1 MIRNQYSDFAFCVM
15 HDAVIVSPIS
25 ILILVNKSIIKT
37 LKSVSIMGEAEDI
50 SELLFFDTFSHEI
63 DTDIN
68 LDLVQFP
75 KPVYITQVRIIPLGA
90 RVQADFPGGVRL
102 GATNPSKFE
111 IEFFVNDLDM
121 TGASTFETLG
131 QLQYNQNDCI
141 HLECNQKKIP
151 TDGLVLRGWYGT
163 ITLAVYGIL
172 TNSLTENIA
181 SPPPIHSEPEVIEEL
196 NNLSNEG
203 IDVDNLKVVDNLKDE
218 WKENELSH
226 RVAAEYDCEAA
237 DYEGLRS
244 SRGGSG
250 TADAHYCHDSNDE
263 RDRERR
269 LRKVS
274 KSSEHSPTTSHIRT
288 RSEGNELEYRECRE
302 RDRECE
308 KLTRDWSRSPPD
320 YSRHSRHK
328 RTERSRSDI
337 EESHKWPRTPPISAD
352 SPLRPHSP
360 DYSDDEMDGRYKHMN
375 IRSFRCSTDS
385 LNIRPSSVA
394 AAAETPETHVIDDD
408 ENPGTPLEQYEPILS
423 DDEIIDDEADEGSN
437 ALNEDQ
443 TVNDDLEAKWQI
455 VPAIITFDVY
465 EKPLQKFTID
475 FQEYYQMDVE
485 NLKAI
490 LEKFDTQTNCTSLE
504 EFSDVLTN
512 QEQREC
518 FVYLCEQLINQ
529 LSFIS
534 KNIKRRNYVLQQLC
548 ECKKRLKRIFH
559 ILRVALNFDSASA
572 QTQPVFK
579 IRHIKVGAKLMELL
593 APCQQLFEYLLQV
606 EKYDPFQPLLSLLN
620 QIFMALS
627 IKLLLLKA
635 MYALMDTKPA
645 LQHFLAP
652 EVKGYSL
659 LLGLLQQTQLTRSKY
674 ALQSLIK
681 KLHLNEALLS
691 IQETC
696 MQLFVSNNFD
706 SSIEESYQL
715 MDSCIQQLIDAF
727 TKNSLFYQQPRRF
740 LPVSKKFE
748 ISLDKPAQRSFANTL
763 QSYLKQHSLGES
775 LLLLISNAT
784 NLPSYLL
791 LNITD
796 LLIALMKTG
805 VGLDYL
811 VDDCFE
817 TTQLIVSTLLGIES
831 SPKEFEGGE
840 NNLEADVVIFPK
852 SGEVATDIAI
862 EKENP
867 ITDSTTSSTVI
878 TSPSLVDKLET
889 PVEQSK
895 EETEVSTS
903 LANNVVYHKEEIQLN
918 KTGSSRLQ
926 QLGMELAYKVQTRY
940 HLDAIV
946 YYSSISNDYDSI
958 ALACH
963 LHSLYSQTCSV
974 MGRQHTVEVLGLNN
988 HLQIFLNLIQK
999 EQHLQAQR
1007 QLVLPGAKYK
1017 SPVLSY
1023 AVDMVDCCVRYCE
1036 NLEYLIE
1043 HGNHILELAKNH
1055 DTFEPSV
1062 SAVLQEMFVYLKP
1075 LEARNI
1081 FAYNDIGSLVEVI
1094 NRSLEYITTFPGDL
1108 IMGLRILRLLAI
1120 SPNTQVYKSVD
1131 TQELKHRY
1139 VALQFYA
1146 ADGLQVL
1153 IRVLEKIYTYYEQ
1166 PGLHAPVL
1174 MTLQGLHCCQIILP
1188 TLQIMREMLS
1198 FAIQCR
1204 DADFKD
1210 LTAIDHLMKTYNL
1223 LHYFPKGSQAAIE
1236 VESAKQEIIQ
1246 TFLAYTQPNEQD
1258 EESLHKSLWTQ
1269 MIREVLKNI
1278 DSPASFIPGLLVLAE
1293 LLPLP
1298 LPAPLP
1304 TSNSQI
1310 SSYTLKTQAQR
1321 LITERKLWSAHLHP
1335 QSAQIARL
1343 VENIAPTS
1351 FPQLSDLLARTCLQL
1366 SDLAPNMTLLISK
1379 TLSDLLTA
1387 EWRITQNQPTVQ
1399 LARLLQF
1406 YARLNAYAS
1415 LKISTLS
1422 ILTGKLWE
1430 LFQDIL
1436 ALKCDN
1442 EFTMKCQISVH
1453 RILESFLDTE
1463 ISFIATTHLFSSIQ
1477 KSNQNLNLASAL
1489 PPKELIPRIVEAIF
1503 NNLMSAEVT
1512 QEVSALGVRNLVILT
1527 EHDITFYHLA
1537 LILKQ
1542 KSSEFQRWMLK
1553 IIELNESGSYNSNV
1567 ESLVLLL
1574 RSLTQI
1580 EELNQSYP
1588 TLPVRILKLSPNE
1601 LACLIGFKA
1610 DNEKTNLMQRILA
1623 ILQHHKEEVNDTL
1636 RNDIQQLK
1644 ELMCGV
1650 DVKASAHSMELED
1663 VDIIGEPVLPQT
1675 ESIVTQYDGRP
1686 IFCTYEP
1693 ISDDEQMS
1701 ASYWLRTLCIN
1712 DFPAEDFNIQYE
1724 RVVCDLSEL
1733 AQECLASET
1742 NLSSECKRVLHL
1754 SGSPQSN
1761 RERTPTAPCFR
1772 TRRVEVEPSTG
1783 RPEKKIFI
1791 SSVRGRGFARTA
1803 PSRGDLFRS
1812 RPPNT
1817 SRPPSLHVDDFLALE
1832 TCGAQPT
1839 GPTGYNKIPPL
1850 IRGARVGRNRGSRI
1864 AAAAVYKAKIL
1875 RTSSP
1880 STWNKSGSSHF
1891 SGVEAHYNTSHFI
1904 GRSRGRGMRARPY
1917 LR

>member
-1 MIRNQYSDFAFCVM
+1 
-15 HDAVIVSPIS
+15 
-25 ILILVNKSIIKT
+25 
-37 LKSVSIMGEAEDI
+37 MGEAEDI

-102 GATNPSKFE
+102 GATNPSKFD

-121 TGASTFETLG
+121 TGASTM
-131 QLQYNQNDCI
+131 QS
-141 HLECNQKKIP
+141 KKIP

-226 RVAAEYDCEAA
+226 RPATEYDCEAA

-250 TADAHYCHDSNDE
+250 TADAHYCHDSSDE

-274 KSSEHSPTTSHIRT
+274 KSSEHSPTASHIRT
-288 RSEGNELEYRECRE
+288 RSEGNELEYTHGRE

-320 YSRHSRHK
+320 YSRRSRHK

-352 SPLRPHSP
+352 SPLRPRSP
-360 DYSDDEMDGRYKHMN
+360 DYSDDEMDGRYKHMK

-385 LNIRPSSVA
+385 LNIRPLSVA
-394 AAAETPETHVIDDD
+394 TAAETETHVIDDD

-443 TVNDDLEAKWQI
+443 TVNDDLEAEWQA
-455 VPAIITFDVY
+455 VPAIITFNVY
-465 EKPLQKFTID
+465 QKPLQKFTID
-475 FQEYYQMDVE
+475 CQEYYQMDVE
-485 NLKAI
+485 NLKVI
-490 LEKFDTQTNCTSLE
+490 LEKFDTQTNCRSPE

-534 KNIKRRNYVLQQLC
+534 KNIKRRNYALQKLC
-548 ECKKRLKRIFH
+548 ECKKRLKRIFQ

-606 EKYDPFQPLLSLLN
+606 EKYDPFQPLLSLLK

-635 MYALMDTKPA
+635 MYALLDTKPA

-659 LLGLLQQTQLTRSKY
+659 ILGLLQQTQLTRSKY

-681 KLHLNEALLS
+681 KLHLNEALLN
-691 IQETC
+691 IRETC
-696 MQLFVSNNFD
+696 MQLFVSNSFD
-706 SSIEESYQL
+706 SPIEESYQL
-715 MDSCIQQLIDAF
+715 MDSCIQQLVDAF
-727 TKNSLFYQQPRRF
+727 SKNALFYQQPKRF

-748 ISLDKPAQRSFANTL
+748 ISLDKPAQRTFANTL

-775 LLLLISNAT
+775 LLLLVANAT

-791 LNITD
+791 LDITD
-796 LLIALMKTG
+796 LLTALMKTG

-817 TTQLIVSTLLGIES
+817 ITQLIVSTLLGMES
-831 SPKEFEGGE
+831 LPKKFEREE
-840 NNLEADVVIFPK
+840 NNLGAEVVIFPK
-852 SGEVATDIAI
+852 SDEAAI
-862 EKENP
+862 DLAREKENP
-867 ITDSTTSSTVI
+867 ITDSTASSTVI

-889 PVEQSK
+889 TVEQSK
-895 EETEVSTS
+895 GETEVSTS
-903 LANNVVYHKEEIQLN
+903 LSTNIVYNKEEKEFN
-918 KTGSSRLQ
+918 KTRSSRLQ

-946 YYSSISNDYDSI
+946 YYSSISNDYDAI
-958 ALACH
+958 TLTCH

-1062 SAVLQEMFVYLKP
+1062 SAVLQEMYVYLKP

-1081 FAYNDIGSLVEVI
+1081 FAYDDIGSLVEVI

-1108 IMGLRILRLLAI
+1108 IMGLRILKLLAI
-1120 SPNTQVYKSVD
+1120 SPNTQVYKSAD

-1188 TLQIMREMLS
+1188 TLQVMREMLS

-1210 LTAIDHLMKTYNL
+1210 LTAIDHLMRTYNL
-1223 LHYFPKGSQAAIE
+1223 LHYFPKGSQAANE

-1246 TFLAYTQPNEQD
+1246 TLLAYTQPNEQD

-1278 DSPASFIPGLLVLAE
+1278 DSPASFIPGLMVLAE

-1298 LPAPLP
+1298 LPAPLS
-1304 TSNSQI
+1304 TSDSQI

-1379 TLSDLLTA
+1379 TLSDLLTT
-1387 EWRITQNQPTVQ
+1387 EWQIAQNQPTVQ

-1430 LFQDIL
+1430 LFQDVL

-1442 EFTMKCQISVH
+1442 ELAMKCQISVH

-1477 KSNQNLNLASAL
+1477 KTNQNLNLASAL

-1527 EHDITFYHLA
+1527 EHEQVFRYYYTVSVLCT
-1537 LILKQ
+1537 
-1542 KSSEFQRWMLK
+1542 ML
-1553 IIELNESGSYNSNV
+1553 LFLFSVS
-1567 ESLVLLL
+1567 
-1574 RSLTQI
+1574 
-1580 EELNQSYP
+1580 
-1588 TLPVRILKLSPNE
+1588 
-1601 LACLIGFKA
+1601 
-1610 DNEKTNLMQRILA
+1610 
-1623 ILQHHKEEVNDTL
+1623 
-1636 RNDIQQLK
+1636 
-1644 ELMCGV
+1644 
-1650 DVKASAHSMELED
+1650 HST
-1663 VDIIGEPVLPQT
+1663 I
-1675 ESIVTQYDGRP
+1675 
-1686 IFCTYEP
+1686 
-1693 ISDDEQMS
+1693 
-1701 ASYWLRTLCIN
+1701 WL
-1712 DFPAEDFNIQYE
+1712 
-1724 RVVCDLSEL
+1724 
-1733 AQECLASET
+1733 
-1742 NLSSECKRVLHL
+1742 
-1754 SGSPQSN
+1754 
-1761 RERTPTAPCFR
+1761 
-1772 TRRVEVEPSTG
+1772 
-1783 RPEKKIFI
+1783 
-1791 SSVRGRGFARTA
+1791 
-1803 PSRGDLFRS
+1803 
-1812 RPPNT
+1812 
-1817 SRPPSLHVDDFLALE
+1817 
-1832 TCGAQPT
+1832 
-1839 GPTGYNKIPPL
+1839 
-1850 IRGARVGRNRGSRI
+1850 
-1864 AAAAVYKAKIL
+1864 
-1875 RTSSP
+1875 
-1880 STWNKSGSSHF
+1880 
-1891 SGVEAHYNTSHFI
+1891 
-1904 GRSRGRGMRARPY
+1904 
-1917 LR
+1917 

>member
-1 MIRNQYSDFAFCVM
+1 MAE
-15 HDAVIVSPIS
+15 
-25 ILILVNKSIIKT
+25 T
-37 LKSVSIMGEAEDI
+37 EDI
-50 SELLFFDTFSHEI
+50 SELLFFDTFSHEM

-102 GATNPSKFE
+102 GATNPSKFD

-181 SPPPIHSEPEVIEEL
+181 SPPPVSSEPEIIEEL

-203 IDVDNLKVVDNLKDE
+203 IDVENLKVVNNLEDE

-226 RVAAEYDCEAA
+226 RAADYDCEAA

-250 TADAHYCHDSNDE
+250 AADAHYRRDSSDE
-263 RDRERR
+263 RERERR
-269 LRKVS
+269 LRKIS
-274 KSSEHSPTTSHIRT
+274 KSSERSPSTSHIRT
-288 RSEGNELEYRECRE
+288 RAEGNEVEYTHGRE

-308 KLTRDWSRSPPD
+308 KLTRDWSRSPD
-320 YSRHSRHK
+320 YTRRSRHK
-328 RTERSRSDI
+328 RSERSRSDI

-352 SPLRPHSP
+352 SLLRPRSP
-360 DYSDDEMDGRYKHMN
+360 DYSDDETARRYKHMK
-375 IRSFRCSTDS
+375 IRSFRSSTDS
-385 LNIRPSSVA
+385 LNIRPSSAVV
-394 AAAETPETHVIDDD
+394 AETSETHVIDDD

-423 DDEIIDDEADEGSN
+423 DDEIIDDEVDEDSN
-437 ALNEDQ
+437 APNEDQ
-443 TVNDDLEAKWQI
+443 TNNDDLTVELQA
-455 VPAIITFDVY
+455 VPAIITFNAY
-465 EKPLQKFTID
+465 QKPLQKFTINC
-475 FQEYYQMDVE
+475 QEYYQMDVE
-485 NLKAI
+485 NLKAT
-490 LEKFDTQTNCTSLE
+490 LEKFETQTNCRSPE
-504 EFSDVLTN
+504 EFSDISTN
-512 QEQREC
+512 QEEREC
-518 FVYLCEQLINQ
+518 FVYLCEQFINQ
-529 LSFIS
+529 LAFIS
-534 KNIKRRNYVLQQLC
+534 KNIKRRNYALQQLC
-548 ECKKRLKRIFH
+548 ECKKRLKIIFQV
-559 ILRVALNFDSASA
+559 LRVALNFGSASA

-593 APCQQLFEYLLQV
+593 APCQQLFEYLLHV
-606 EKYDPFQPLLSLLN
+606 ENYDPFQPLLSLLR

-635 MYALMDTKPA
+635 IYALLDTKPA
-645 LQHFLAP
+645 LQHFLTP
-652 EVKGYSL
+652 EVSGYSL
-659 LLGLLQQTQLTRSKY
+659 LLELLQETQLTRSKY

-691 IQETC
+691 IRETC
-696 MQLFVSNNFD
+696 TRLFVSNTNET
-706 SSIEESYQL
+706 SIEESYQL
-715 MDSCIQQLIDAF
+715 MDSCIHQLLDAF
-727 TKNSLFYQQPRRF
+727 TDNALSYQQPKRF

-748 ISLDKPAQRSFANTL
+748 ISLDKVAQRTFANTL
-763 QSYLKQHSLGES
+763 QSYLKHHSLGES
-775 LLLLISNAT
+775 LLLLIVNAGS
-784 NLPSYLL
+784 LPSYLL
-791 LNITD
+791 LSVMD
-796 LLIALMKTG
+796 LLMALMRTG

-817 TTQLIVSTLLGIES
+817 ITQIMVSTLLGMKGLPMKLEKEESNQIEAEVVTFS
-831 SPKEFEGGE
+831 KNEEMTT
-840 NNLEADVVIFPK
+840 DVVR
-852 SGEVATDIAI
+852 

-867 ITDSTTSSTVI
+867 VTDSTASSTVI
-878 TSPSLVDKLET
+878 TSPPLVDKTEMT
-889 PVEQSK
+889 IEGSK
-895 EETEVSTS
+895 GETEVSTS
-903 LANNVVYHKEEIQLN
+903 LPTNVIRHEEEKIS
-918 KTGSSRLQ
+918 KKVASSRLQ

-940 HLDAIV
+940 HFDAIV
-946 YYSSISNDYDSI
+946 YYSSISKDYDSI
-958 ALACH
+958 TLASH
-963 LHSLYSQTCSV
+963 LHSLYSQTCNV
-974 MGRQHTVEVLGLNN
+974 TGRKHTIEVLGLNN
-988 HLQIFLNLIQK
+988 HLHIFLNLIQK

-1007 QLVLPGAKYK
+1007 QLISPGAKYK

-1023 AVDMVDCCVRYCE
+1023 AVDMLDCCVRYSE
-1036 NLEYLIE
+1036 NLDYLIE

-1075 LEARNI
+1075 LETRNI
-1081 FAYNDIGSLVEVI
+1081 FAYDDIASLVEVI

-1108 IMGLRILRLLAI
+1108 IMALRILRHLAI
-1120 SPNTQVYKSVD
+1120 GPNIQVYKSSH

-1146 ADGLQVL
+1146 ADGLQML
-1153 IRVLEKIYTYYEQ
+1153 MKVLEKIYTYYEQ
-1166 PGLHAPVL
+1166 PGLHSPVL

-1204 DADFKD
+1204 DADYKD
-1210 LTAIDHLMKTYNL
+1210 LTAIDHLMKIYNL
-1223 LHYFPKGSQAAIE
+1223 LHYFPMGSQAANE
-1236 VESAKQEIIQ
+1236 VECAKQEIIQ
-1246 TFLAYTQPNEQD
+1246 TFLAYTQPDEQD

-1278 DSPASFIPGLLVLAE
+1278 DSPASFVPGLLVLAE

-1304 TSNSQI
+1304 TSDRQI

-1366 SDLAPNMTLLISK
+1366 ADLAPNMTLLISK
-1379 TLSDLLTA
+1379 TVSDLLTT
-1387 EWRITQNQPTVQ
+1387 EWQTSQNKPTVQ
-1399 LARLLQF
+1399 LGRLLQF

-1430 LFQDIL
+1430 LFQEIL
-1436 ALKCDN
+1436 ALKCGT
-1442 EFTMKCQISVH
+1442 EVATKCQISVH

-1463 ISFIATTHLFSSIQ
+1463 ISFIATTNLLGSTQ
-1477 KSNQNLNLASAL
+1477 KTNRNLNLASAL
-1489 PPKELIPRIVEAIF
+1489 PPKELIPKIVEAIF

-1537 LILKQ
+1537 LMLKQ
-1542 KSSEFQRWMLK
+1542 KCLEFQEWMLK
-1553 IIELNESGSYNSNV
+1553 IIELNESGSYNSNI

-1588 TLPVRILKLSPNE
+1588 TLPLRILKLSPNE
-1601 LACLIGFKA
+1601 LAHLIGFKP

-1623 ILQHHKEEVNDTL
+1623 ILEHHKEEVNDTL

-1644 ELMCGV
+1644 ELMLGV
-1650 DVKASAHSMELED
+1650 DLNATSNSTELED
-1663 VDIIGEPVLPQT
+1663 LDLAGEPLLPQT

-1701 ASYWLRTLCIN
+1701 ASYWLHTANIN
-1712 DFPAEDFNIQYE
+1712 DFPAEDFNVQYE
-1724 RVVCDLSEL
+1724 RVVCDLTEL
-1733 AQECLASET
+1733 SQECLASDT
-1742 NLSSECKRVLHL
+1742 NLSSDCKRVLHL
-1754 SGSPQSN
+1754 SASPQSN

-1791 SSVRGRGFARTA
+1791 SSVRGRGFARAA

-1864 AAAAVYKAKIL
+1864 SVAAVYKAKIL

-1891 SGVEAHYNTSHFI
+1891 GGVEPHYNTSHFI
-1904 GRSRGRGMRARPY
+1904 GRPRGRGMRPRPY